1 MLNAFNNLDT
11 KDNDIKIEEIDD
23 DEPRPSIPRE
33 PNRDSLASRDTFKSV
48 DPESE
53 ITNLEVFKGSI
64 KKNVDQQDEV
74 DQMEETDL
82 FSHLKDSN
90 EPLSV

>member
-64 KKNVDQQDEV
+64 KKNVDQ
-74 DQMEETDL
+74 
-82 FSHLKDSN
+82 
-90 EPLSV
+90 